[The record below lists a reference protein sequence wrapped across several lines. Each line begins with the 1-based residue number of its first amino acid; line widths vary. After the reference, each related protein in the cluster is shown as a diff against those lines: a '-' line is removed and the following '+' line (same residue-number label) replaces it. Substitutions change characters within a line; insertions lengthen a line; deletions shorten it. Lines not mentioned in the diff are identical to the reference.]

1 MYLDCCIAR
10 KYFSSDYPSPL
21 CQIFI
26 CLLKTWYFLYKF
38 PDSTCFCS
46 IPSQFDFELENQIE
60 LSEEQSSLHLEY
72 FQPPNFVPSR
82 NNPPLQ
88 PASHQSNQQKHHEKQ
103 TCSNPSSNKKSSTP
117 SADRPKSVSNMEH
130 FSTTSH
136 QQQHNS
142 QKANMNQHRPHIV
155 PVQKPLS
162 RPITD
167 AVSSKRPAG
176 MSPVMGSSPSGPT
189 QPSTPMKVA
198 GGRQHSNKDVHQVH
212 ITPSG
217 HHGYTTA
224 VRVPDESQYSSIT
237 VVPGSSQTKRP
248 LMNRCG
254 ARVNMQL
261 LDQEAAL
268 KCNIPDEKLLSA
280 LGLKYTSDITEP
292 APPTSVMP
300 QQQQQF
306 ARNQNNGQKFAQS
319 ENTKAQN
326 MKTQKQQVIPAPIPP
341 RSRNVNQ
348 QGFYENTGDALYSEI
363 FTVHQYGHKFT
374 IRPNEIPR
382 EVSSEDSSPTESVLM
397 SPDIHDLMTHTS
409 QAPDNCQDFGGI
421 PTLLE
426 TDLEEI
432 GEADSPSD
440 DDFEFQKTLFFPTT
454 RRCRLSQADMN
465 EFDPLRCHNG
475 DKEKNKTEEELSP
488 GVAALP
494 SSVTFEEISIKT
506 NQRSSVLSQTDS
518 GFDGESSIEKL
529 ISKIKQFPCHY
540 P

>member
-1 MYLDCCIAR
+1 IEVFVYQKDATNFCDSKEKRESVTSEDNENKSDDGQKCEKGSDLAEWVLLNDERLPVVIVCTQSEEEDPPNWKFQVTVEQGAGEKETKKSSTSCDPPATSFLDCLLTCPGTNLER
-10 KYFSSDYPSPL
+10 TSPTFVEWKSKGSVWGL
-21 CQIFI
+21 GFGSEKDA
-26 CLLKTWYFLYKF
+26 LRFL
-38 PDSTCFCS
+38 SCCT
-46 IPSQFDFELENQIE
+46 
-60 LSEEQSSLHLEY
+60 
-72 FQPPNFVPSR
+72 PPNFVPSR

-254 ARVNMQL
+254 
-261 LDQEAAL
+261 
-268 KCNIPDEKLLSA
+268 
-280 LGLKYTSDITEP
+280 
-292 APPTSVMP
+292 
-300 QQQQQF
+300 
-306 ARNQNNGQKFAQS
+306 
-319 ENTKAQN
+319 
-326 MKTQKQQVIPAPIPP
+326 
-341 RSRNVNQ
+341 
-348 QGFYENTGDALYSEI
+348 
-363 FTVHQYGHKFT
+363 
-374 IRPNEIPR
+374 
-382 EVSSEDSSPTESVLM
+382 
-397 SPDIHDLMTHTS
+397 
-409 QAPDNCQDFGGI
+409 
-421 PTLLE
+421 
-426 TDLEEI
+426 
-432 GEADSPSD
+432 
-440 DDFEFQKTLFFPTT
+440 
-454 RRCRLSQADMN
+454 
-465 EFDPLRCHNG
+465 
-475 DKEKNKTEEELSP
+475 
-488 GVAALP
+488 
-494 SSVTFEEISIKT
+494 
-506 NQRSSVLSQTDS
+506 
-518 GFDGESSIEKL
+518 
-529 ISKIKQFPCHY
+529 
-540 P
+540 